1 MFFYLKLTN
10 RNNCVNPADNPIV
23 ETAILTR
30 RKYFENQLIIPIFA
44 RFCEIYTEL
53 MNKTSKIIAV
63 ILLTIF
69 GCSALSAQTL
79 VKVSGVVTSA
89 DDGLP
94 MIGVGVMAGPG
105 NGVITSLDG
114 EYLIEAAPGT
124 TLTFS
129 SIGFQDQTVVV
140 PQAETFVHNVIMQSE
155 AMTLDDVV
163 VIAYGVR
170 KKGTVA
176 GSVSTVKSDKL
187 EHTPTAAFDQALQGQ
202 VAGLTVLSNSGEP
215 SASASLTIRGTN
227 SINSGT
233 APLYILDGVAIS
245 ANDFNTIN
253 PADIESM
260 SVLKDASS
268 TSIYGARAANGVI
281 VITTKRGRNM
291 DRPNINYRMQMGW
304 SAIAAGKWDLMNTQE
319 RIQYEKEIGMTAGQ
333 NYDFLAKTDINWM
346 DVVFNDNAMLQSH
359 EVSVSGATDKTNYYL
374 SGGYYDQQGIAPG
387 SLFERYSLRFNFEQQ
402 MADWFRM
409 GTNTM
414 FNFQN
419 IEQADEG
426 SYALVTPISASRFM
440 LPYWNPYNSDG
451 SLASINKGEWT
462 GQGQNPMEWIENNP
476 LSYKKYKVIT
486 TAFAEFTLYRNLVFK
501 SQFSVDFSHVTGFSQ
516 SFPSYLPNQGEGSAS
531 RNSSDGMNLQVT
543 NTLTYRFDI
552 DNTHDFNFLIG
563 QEGQTYHAES
573 FGVATKGQTN
583 NLLTDIQQGTR
594 ATSWSS
600 TASSDYSRMS
610 FFGRAEYNYTDR
622 FYADFSVRTDGSSRF
637 GKDNRWGAF
646 WSVGT
651 MWNLRNEAFMSS
663 ARNWLTFAQVSL
675 STGTSGNS
683 EIPNYEHLAL
693 VAGGLDY
700 IGNSGMAPMQPGNEE
715 LTWESTWTTN
725 LGFHFGFWNRMNVD
739 LELYNKQT
747 SDMLMQ
753 VPLSYAQSNGYGY
766 KWDNVGGMVNR
777 GAEINL
783 TGTLVQ
789 VKDFSW
795 SLNANVSYNFNK
807 ITELYNGVTEYE
819 RGETSTKLVVG
830 HPLGEFY
837 INRYAGVNPAN
848 GDALWYDKNGE
859 ITNELRDEDKVL
871 LGKTYIAPWQG
882 GFGTAL
888 SWKGLSLTA
897 QFSWVADRWMLNND
911 RYFDESNGRFATYN
925 QSRRLLNRW
934 KKPGDITDIP
944 RHGEYTE
951 FDSRLLEDAS
961 FLRLKNVNLS
971 YSFPAEL
978 LQKSRIIRGLRVYA
992 QAQNLLTFTNFSGLD
1007 PEGTTNLYAAQYPM
1021 SRQFTFGL
1029 DLMF

>member
-1 MFFYLKLTN
+1 M
-10 RNNCVNPADNPIV
+10 
-23 ETAILTR
+23 
-30 RKYFENQLIIPIFA
+30 
-44 RFCEIYTEL
+44 YTEL

-187 EHTPTAAFDQALQGQ
+187 ENTPTAAFDQALQGQ

-552 DNTHDFNFLIG
+552 NNTHDFNFLIG

-783 TGTLVQ
+783 TGTLVL

>member
-1 MFFYLKLTN
+1 MKNYLKL
-10 RNNCVNPADNPIV
+10 
-23 ETAILTR
+23 ILTT
-30 RKYFENQLIIPIFA
+30 FL
-44 RFCEIYTEL
+44 
-53 MNKTSKIIAV
+53 SAV
-63 ILLTIF
+63 A
-69 GCSALSAQTL
+69 CVALSAQTL

-187 EHTPTAAFDQALQGQ
+187 ENTPTAAFDQALQGQ

-304 SAIAAGKWDLMNTQE
+304 SAIAAGQWDLMNTQE

-725 LGFHFGFWNRMNVD
+725 LGFHFGFWNRMNID

>member
-1 MFFYLKLTN
+1 MNYLRKL
-10 RNNCVNPADNPIV
+10 IV
-23 ETAILTR
+23 QIL
-30 RKYFENQLIIPIFA
+30 LIIAFA
-44 RFCEIYTEL
+44 VAADAQ
-53 MNKTSKIIAV
+53 SKV
-63 ILLTIF
+63 R
-69 GCSALSAQTL
+69 
-79 VKVSGVVTSA
+79 VSGVVTSA

-94 MIGVGVMAGPG
+94 MMGVAVMAGPTE
-105 NGVITSLDG
+105 GVVTSLDG
-114 EYLIEAAPGT
+114 DYVIEVAPGT
-124 TLTFS
+124 LLTFT
-129 SIGFQDQTVVV
+129 SIGFKDETVTV
-140 PQAETFVHNVIMQSE
+140 PAVGEFVHNVVMQSE
-155 AMTLDDVV
+155 SMTLDDVV

-176 GSVSTVKSDKL
+176 GSVSTVKSEKL
-187 EHTPTAAFDQALQGQ
+187 ENTPTAAFDQALQGQ

-245 ANDFNTIN
+245 AADFNTIN

-291 DRPNINYRMQMGW
+291 DQPNINYRMQMGW
-304 SAIAAGKWDLMNTQE
+304 SSIAAGKWDLMNTAE

-333 NYDFLAKTDINWM
+333 NYDYLSKTDINWM

-387 SLFERYSLRFNFEQQ
+387 SLFERYSMRFNFEQQ
-402 MADWFRM
+402 MADWLRM
-409 GTNTM
+409 GSNTM

-451 SLASINKGEWT
+451 TLASLNKGEWT

-476 LSYKKYKVIT
+476 LSYKKYKVIST
-486 TAFAEFTLYRNLVFK
+486 VFAEMTLYKNLVFK
-501 SQFSVDFSHVTGFSQ
+501 SQFSVDFSHVTAFSQ
-516 SFPSYLPNQGEGSAS
+516 SFPSYLPNQGEGSAA
-531 RNSSDGMNLQVT
+531 RNSSDGLNLQVT

-552 DNTHDFNFLIG
+552 DNTHDFNFLLG
-563 QEGQTYHAES
+563 HEGQNYHAEN
-573 FGVATKGQTN
+573 FGVTTKGQTN
-583 NLLTDIQQGTR
+583 DLLTDVQQGTR
-594 ATSWSS
+594 AISWNSM
-600 TASSDYSRMS
+600 AASDYSRMS

-622 FYADFSVRTDGSSRF
+622 YYADFSVRTDASSRF
-637 GKDNRWGAF
+637 GKSNRWGAF
-646 WSVGT
+646 WSLGM
-651 MWNLRNEAFMSS
+651 MWNLRNESFMSD
-663 ARNWLTFAQVSL
+663 AKDWLTFAQVSL

-700 IGNSGMAPMQPGNEE
+700 IGNSGMAPMQPGNED

-725 LGFHFGFWNRMNVD
+725 LGAHFGFWNRMNVD
-739 LELYNKQT
+739 LELYSKNT

-766 KWDNVGGMVNR
+766 VWDNVGGMVNR
-777 GAEINL
+777 GAEINI
-783 TGTLVQ
+783 TGTVLQ
-789 VKDFSW
+789 IKDFSW

-848 GDALWYDKNGE
+848 GDALWYDKDGNV
-859 ITNELRDEDKVL
+859 TNELRDEDKVL

-882 GFGTAL
+882 GFGTSL
-888 SWKGLSLTA
+888 SWRGLSLTA

-925 QSRRLLNRW
+925 QSRRLLDRW
-934 KKPGDITDIP
+934 KNPGDITDIP

-961 FLRLKNVNLS
+961 FLRLKNVNLA

-978 LQKSRIIRGLRVYA
+978 LKKSRIIRGLRVYA
-992 QAQNLLTFTNFSGLD
+992 QAQNLLTFTNFSGFD

>member
-1 MFFYLKLTN
+1 MNNTKKLF
-10 RNNCVNPADNPIV
+10 
-23 ETAILTR
+23 TAFILS
-30 RKYFENQLIIPIFA
+30 LIG
-44 RFCEIYTEL
+44 CG
-53 MNKTSKIIAV
+53 II
-63 ILLTIF
+63 
-69 GCSALSAQTL
+69 SAQTL
-79 VKVSGVVTSA
+79 VEVSGVVTSA
-89 DDGLP
+89 DDGFP

-114 EYLIEAAPGT
+114 DYMIEVAPGT

-129 SIGFQDQTVVV
+129 SIGFKDQTVVV
-140 PQAETFVHNVIMQSE
+140 PQAETFVHNVVMQSE
-155 AMTLDDVV
+155 TMTLDDVV

-187 EHTPTAAFDQALQGQ
+187 ENTPTAAFDQALQGQ

-215 SASASLTIRGTN
+215 SASATLTIRGTN

-245 ANDFNTIN
+245 AADFNTIN

-291 DRPNINYRMQMGW
+291 DQPNINYRMQMGW
-304 SAIAAGKWDLMNTQE
+304 SAMAAGKWDLMNTAE

-333 NYDFLAKTDINWM
+333 NYDYLSTIDVNWM

-387 SLFERYSLRFNFEQQ
+387 SMFERYSMRFNFEQD
-402 MADWFRM
+402 MAKWLRM

-440 LPYWNPYNSDG
+440 LPYWNPYNADG
-451 SLASINKGEWT
+451 SIASINKGEWK
-462 GQGQNPMEWIENNP
+462 GQGQNPMEWLENNP
-476 LSYKKYKVIT
+476 LSYKKYKVIST
-486 TAFAEFTLYRNLVFK
+486 VFAEFNIYKNLVFK

-531 RNSSDGMNLQVT
+531 RNTSDGLNLQVT
-543 NTLTYRFDI
+543 NTLTYRFNIND
-552 DNTHDFNFLIG
+552 THDFNFLLG
-563 QEGQTYHAES
+563 HEGQNYHSET

-583 NLLTDIQQGTR
+583 DLLTDIQQGTR
-594 ATSWSS
+594 AVSWNS
-600 TASSDYSRMS
+600 TAAADYSRMS

-622 FYADFSVRTDGSSRF
+622 YYADFSVRTDGSSRF

-646 WSVGT
+646 WSLGA
-651 MWNLRNEAFMSS
+651 MWNLRNEAFMSHT
-663 ARNWLTFAQVSL
+663 RDWLTFAQVSL

-693 VAGGLDY
+693 VGGGLDY
-700 IGNSGMAPMQPGNEE
+700 IGNSGMAPMQPGNEN

-725 LGFHFGFWNRMNVD
+725 LGLHFGFWNRLNVD
-739 LELYNKQT
+739 LELYNKNT

-777 GAEINL
+777 GAELNL
-783 TGTLVQ
+783 SGTVLLI
-789 VKDFSW
+789 KDFTW
-795 SLNANVSYNFNK
+795 SLNANISYNFNK
-807 ITELYNGVTEYE
+807 ITELYNGVQEYE

-848 GDALWYDKNGE
+848 GDALWYDKDGN

-934 KKPGDITDIP
+934 KNPGDITDIP

-961 FLRLKNVNLS
+961 FLRLKNVNLA

-978 LQKSRIIRGLRVYA
+978 LKKSRIIRGLRVYA

-1007 PEGTTNLYAAQYPM
+1007 PEGTSNLYAAQYPM

>member
-1 MFFYLKLTN
+1 MNNTKKLF
-10 RNNCVNPADNPIV
+10 
-23 ETAILTR
+23 TA
-30 RKYFENQLIIPIFA
+30 FIISVLG
-44 RFCEIYTEL
+44 CG
-53 MNKTSKIIAV
+53 II
-63 ILLTIF
+63 
-69 GCSALSAQTL
+69 SAQTL

-114 EYLIEAAPGT
+114 DYLIEVAPGA

-129 SIGFQDQTVVV
+129 SIGYQDQTVVV
-140 PQAETFVHNVIMQSE
+140 PQTEAFVHNVVMQSE

-187 EHTPTAAFDQALQGQ
+187 ENTPTAAFDQALQGQ

-245 ANDFNTIN
+245 ASDFNTIN

-333 NYDFLAKTDINWM
+333 DYAYLAKTDVNWM
-346 DVVFNDNAMLQSH
+346 DVVFNDNAMLQIH

-387 SLFERYSLRFNFEQQ
+387 SLFERYSMRFNFEQQ

-451 SLASINKGEWT
+451 SIASINKGEWK

-476 LSYKKYKVIT
+476 LSYKKYKVIST
-486 TAFAEFTLYRNLVFK
+486 VFAEFTLYKNLVFK

-516 SFPSYLPNQGEGSAS
+516 SFPSYAPNQGEGSAA
-531 RNSSDGMNLQVT
+531 RSSMDGMNLQWT
-543 NTLTYRFDI
+543 NTLTYRFNLNDL
-552 DNTHDFNFLIG
+552 HDFNFLLG
-563 QEGQTYHAES
+563 HEWQDYHYERFS
-573 FGVATKGQTN
+573 VGTKGQTN
-583 NLLTDIQQGTR
+583 DKLTDISTGTR
-594 ATSWSS
+594 ATSWDS
-600 TASSDYSRMS
+600 TSSSDYARVS
-610 FFGRAEYNYTDR
+610 FFGRAEYNFSNKY
-622 FYADFSVRTDGSSRF
+622 YAEASLRTDGSSRF
-637 GKDNRWGAF
+637 GKNNRWGLFGA
-646 WSVGT
+646 VGF
-651 MWNLRNEAFMSS
+651 MWNMRNEDFMAGS
-663 ARNWLTFAQVSL
+663 RDWLTNAQISF
-675 STGTSGNS
+675 SSGTSGNS

-693 VAGGLDY
+693 IAGGADY
-700 IGNSGMAPMQPGNEE
+700 SGDSGVAPAQPGNEN
-715 LTWESTWTTN
+715 LTWENTWTTN
-725 LGFHFGFWNRMNVD
+725 LGFHFGFLIHDRQTTAHISDRVVISSVSICCGNGVATSLIRISIGRQYRLFGQLVSAHKARSSVGQRGKLFANVD
-739 LELYNKQT
+739 HLTVCCDCQ
-747 SDMLMQ
+747 
-753 VPLSYAQSNGYGY
+753 LSLGNRPIQGYGAG
-766 KWDNVGGMVNR
+766 VVS
-777 GAEINL
+777 
-783 TGTLVQ
+783 GTLNSQLV
-789 VKDFSW
+789 
-795 SLNANVSYNFNK
+795 
-807 ITELYNGVTEYE
+807 G
-819 RGETSTKLVVG
+819 TSIGRLVAG
-830 HPLGEFY
+830 YFIGNTLG
-837 INRYAGVNPAN
+837 N
-848 GDALWYDKNGE
+848 GD
-859 ITNELRDEDKVL
+859 
-871 LGKTYIAPWQG
+871 
-882 GFGTAL
+882 
-888 SWKGLSLTA
+888 GLSLLLA
-897 QFSWVADRWMLNND
+897 GVGKASIQFHVCL
-911 RYFDESNGRFATYN
+911 
-925 QSRRLLNRW
+925 
-934 KKPGDITDIP
+934 GDSLGI
-944 RHGEYTE
+944 
-951 FDSRLLEDAS
+951 DSQVCAS
-961 FLRLKNVNLS
+961 V
-971 YSFPAEL
+971 
-978 LQKSRIIRGLRVYA
+978 G
-992 QAQNLLTFTNFSGLD
+992 D
-1007 PEGTTNLYAAQYPM
+1007 
-1021 SRQFTFGL
+1021 
-1029 DLMF
+1029 